1 MYEKRVSRLCGTLLL
16 LYRKLRRISYK
27 VTKALRED
35 CTAAER
41 NLSLRDPPQAENPA
55 IQDSIF
61 TQKGVMEKRIGNPR
75 NPEVIGSSRL

>member
-1 MYEKRVSRLCGTLLL
+1 MQCLLLFL

-27 VTKALRED
+27 VTKALREER
-35 CTAAER
+35 TAAER

-55 IQDSIF
+55 LQDSIF
-61 TQKGVMEKRIGNPR
+61 TRKGVMEKRIGDPR